1 MRQGDEYDAVV
12 LGAGVIGASSA
23 WHLAKA
29 GLRVALV
36 DAEGPAAAAS
46 GASDG
51 AVSVASKKPGPLAR
65 LATASLL
72 YTRELAQHG
81 PLVGA
86 YHPRPSFIF
95 GSGAAESE
103 AIEALIA
110 KLAALGDA
118 VQLRAEGDARLLPGV
133 GAAVERVA
141 HLEGEGHMP
150 GYAAVQGYLRAA
162 QVAQIWPA
170 RVAALEEA
178 GAQVQVHLTGPEGAR
193 VLRAG
198 RVIAALGTAS
208 AALFPGLP
216 VEPRAGQL
224 FVTDRGP
231 RGALPGALTS
241 AAYLLAKTTNPAVLP
256 RPPVVIDPLTT
267 GQYLIGSTREPHAD
281 PTQVDFTTLQ
291 QLMRRAV
298 EAWPSLAERRV
309 IRAFAGVRAA
319 VRDGLPIVGAA
330 PGYSRVTLATGFE
343 GDGICLSAIIG
354 REVALM
360 ARGEA
365 PTSALGADLAALSPA
380 RFATALEGVA

>member
-1 MRQGDEYDAVV
+1 MRRSDEYDVVV

-23 WHLAKA
+23 WHAAQA
-29 GLRVALV
+29 GLRVVLV

-72 YTRELAQHG
+72 YTRSLAQNG
-81 PLVGA
+81 PLAGA
-86 YHPRPSFIF
+86 YHPRPSYIF
-95 GSGAAESE
+95 GSGAAESA

-110 KLAALGDA
+110 KLAELGDA
-118 VQLRAEGDARLLPGV
+118 VQLHAQGDARLLPGV

-141 HLEGEGHMP
+141 HLRGEGHMP
-150 GYAAVQGYLRAA
+150 GYAAVQGYLR
-162 QVAQIWPA
+162 VTPIEKIWPA
-170 RVAALEEA
+170 RVTALHESGESA
-178 GAQVQVHLTGPEGAR
+178 SVQLTCPDGPR
-193 VLRAG
+193 VLRAQ
-198 RVIAALGTAS
+198 RVIAALGTS
-208 AALFPGLP
+208 SIELFPDLP

-231 RGALPGALTS
+231 VGALPGALTS
-241 AAYLLAKTTNPAVLP
+241 AAYLLAKTTNPATLP

-267 GQYLIGSTREPHAD
+267 GQYLIGSTRESHGD
-281 PTQVDFTTLQ
+281 PARVDFVTMQ
-291 QLMRRAV
+291 QLMQRAV
-298 EAWPSLAERRV
+298 EAWPSLAERRI

-330 PGYSRVTLATGFE
+330 PGYSRVILATGFE

-360 ARGEA
+360 ARGEPPA
-365 PTSALGADLAALSPA
+365 EALAADLAALSPE
-380 RFATALEGVA
+380 RFSAGLEGHT